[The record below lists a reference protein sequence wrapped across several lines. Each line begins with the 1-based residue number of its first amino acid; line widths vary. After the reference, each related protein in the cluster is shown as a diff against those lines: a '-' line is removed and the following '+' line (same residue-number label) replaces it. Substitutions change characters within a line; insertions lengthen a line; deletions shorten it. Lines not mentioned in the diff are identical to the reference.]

1 MTKQDNVLK
10 KFRPR
15 GFECMCGN
23 VRMAARSLTN
33 VYDEH
38 LQPSGLRSTQLAVL
52 WEADSD
58 GQLHSDKDA
67 KGARARQAYCA
78 SRRRR
83 SPSKAGACNA
93 QGPKSLL
100 LSDAAVGKSAGG
112 CDSQAEGQK
121 SARCQLVIA
130 KSFKRAAA
138 LIFFDQMLVYTDINH
153 AAVGPYRDFDL

>member
-1 MTKQDNVLK
+1 
-10 KFRPR
+10 
-15 GFECMCGN
+15 
-23 VRMAARSLTN
+23 MAARSLTS

-52 WEADSD
+52 WAVIAIGGETVGRLAKLIAMDNSTLTRTLKVLERDKLIALRVGAD
-58 GQLHSDKDA
+58 
-67 KGARARQAYCA
+67 RRQKQVQATL
-78 SRRRR
+78 S
-83 SPSKAGACNA
+83 
-93 QGPKSLL
+93 GPKSLL

-138 LIFFDQMLVYTDINH
+138 LIFFDQMPVYTDINH